1 MENKKKMQMY
11 RPTLYVLDRMCAVGV
26 GEHTGHYTTLCHQ
39 LTQTGLGRQF
49 AYFGEANTT

>member
-1 MENKKKMQMY
+1 MY

-39 LTQTGLGRQF
+39 LTETGLGRQF